1 MSLNFIVHFVLGR
14 LFSSLIIKVS
24 RLLNSSAYTHLVT
37 RVDTTFVSGC
47 NAMTASI
54 GIEPP
59 LDALEKIT
67 PVSVI
72 WSGGTYFGND
82 PIQEGYLGSAI
93 VFVICRAVLYE
104 DFSSLFR
111 SPHGEK

>member
-1 MSLNFIVHFVLGR
+1 MPLNTFIVHFVLGW
-14 LFSSLIIKVS
+14 LLSSLIIKVN

-47 NAMTASI
+47 NVMMASI

-59 LDALEKIT
+59 LDVLEKIT

-72 WSGGTYFGND
+72 WSGGMDFGND
-82 PIQEGYLGSAI
+82 LVQEGYSGSAI
-93 VFVICRAVLYE
+93 VFVIC
-104 DFSSLFR
+104 
-111 SPHGEK
+111 